1 MGTHGNGTDAG
12 LAWRRRENLD
22 FYRSTET
29 MEVTIIKE
37 YGVVH
42 LKNALDL
49 KEQKSLFEEIV
60 GSVRGVGNAPGTF
73 HLSSGDPGSS
83 NRNEFLH
90 TLGSLLFQRCA
101 TAVLS
106 NLSVLEISDE
116 PSLKRL
122 GDAASGAKPVNI
134 HNVTGVS
141 YKPAVTMNNHSDLD
155 RPIYTMSVALGGS
168 CDFTVGKRTSIPHAN
183 ERSGNPVTISMTSG
197 DAIYFDGGAVP
208 HQVSNINTNTAPSF
222 FTIKNKPNNIAR
234 IGVLF
239 REPC

>member
-1 MGTHGNGTDAG
+1 
-12 LAWRRRENLD
+12 
-22 FYRSTET
+22 

-49 KEQKSLFEEIV
+49 EEQKSLFEEIV
-60 GSVRGVGNAPGTF
+60 GSVRGFGNAPSTF

-90 TLGSLLFQRCA
+90 TIGSSLFLRCA
-101 TAVLS
+101 TAVTS

-122 GDAASGAKPVNI
+122 GDAASGAKPPNI
-134 HNVTGVS
+134 NNVTGVS
-141 YKPAVTMNNHSDLD
+141 YKPAVTMNNHSDLN

-168 CDFTVGKRTSIPHAN
+168 CDFTVGKRTNTPHAN
-183 ERSGNPVTISMTSG
+183 ERSGNPVTIRMASG

-222 FTIKNKPNNIAR
+222 FTIKSKPKNIAR
-234 IGVLF
+234 ISVLF